1 MRRRPQA
8 ISSESPIGSR
18 AVDGVSPSFVY
29 VVLAAGSA
37 RRMGFDKAATPLA
50 GSSPLERLGEI
61 LGGRSVAIVT
71 APSREATYAAA
82 VPWATMLVNPDPGL
96 GMSSSLL
103 VAHRAIDADATLGVL
118 LADKPFVRRE
128 TLEQCEREYAVQACD
143 VLVPEL
149 LGERGHPVY
158 FSPKARARLETLPP
172 GDALVPVCV
181 QASGRHADAALS
193 HVVGDDYMV
202 SHWLAAYA
210 VLMFS

>member
-1 MRRRPQA
+1 M
-8 ISSESPIGSR
+8 ISSESRSGSR
-18 AVDGVSPSFVY
+18 EADGVSPRFVY

-61 LGGRSVAIVT
+61 LGDRSVAIVS

-82 VPWATMLVNPDPGL
+82 VPWATVLVNPSPGL

-103 VAHRAIDADATLGVL
+103 VAHHAIDADATLAVL

-128 TLEQCEREYAVQACD
+128 TLELCEREFTATGCD
-143 VLVPEL
+143 VLAPEL

-158 FSPKARARLETLPP
+158 FSPNARARLEGLPP
-172 GDALVPVCV
+172 GDTLHRVRDDPALAKISVHCNDRGILLDLDTPE
-181 QASGRHADAALS
+181 AWRGAERRLSGA
-193 HVVGDDYMV
+193 
-202 SHWLAAYA
+202 
-210 VLMFS
+210 